1 MACHVTKVYINKQPN
16 KQNLIAILNK
26 NLNTFETIDSYLYSY
41 AHLR

>member
-1 MACHVTKVYINKQPN
+1 MACHVTKVYINKQPD
-16 KQNLIAILNK
+16 KNLIALLNK